1 MADLPAPGTDE
12 IARRLSGLQR
22 GDAALIIGLTGSVA
36 SGKSTLAGNMAGLLS
51 SGGQRAVTVST
62 DGFLFPNAVL
72 EARELI
78 NRKGFPETYDRAAMA
93 GAISAVRTGAAVFPA
108 YSHEIFDVDP
118 ALAREIASPDV
129 LILEGLGLP
138 APSTPE
144 RGTGEPD
151 VFIYLD
157 AELGDIETW
166 FLDRFMR
173 FWRAAEHDP
182 KSFYAQFRHMSVPE
196 AEAFAMQVWRDI
208 NLPNLEQH
216 ILPLREQADIV
227 LKKDASH
234 GVRIELDRLA

>member
-12 IARRLSGLQR
+12 IAGRISGLQR
-22 GDAALIIGLTGSVA
+22 AGRALIVGLTGSVA
-36 SGKSTLAGNMAGLLS
+36 SGKSTLAGNMARLLS
-51 SGGQRAVTVST
+51 SGGQRAETVST

-93 GAISAVRTGAAVFPA
+93 DAISAVRTGAAVFPA

-138 APSTPE
+138 APPGPE

-157 AELGDIETW
+157 AELADIEAW
-166 FLDRFMR
+166 FLARFMR
-173 FWRAAEHDP
+173 FWHAAGHDP
-182 KSFYAQFRHMSVPE
+182 KSFYARFRHMSVPE

-227 LKKDASH
+227 LKKDAGH